1 MEGKAALFKQFADI
15 DAWPICLDS
24 QDTDEIVRTVQLIA
38 PGFGGINLED
48 ISAPRCFEVER
59 RLRGLLDIPVFHD
72 DQHGTAIVVMAALTN
87 ALRVVGKKLP
97 QVRIAMAGAG
107 AAGTAV
113 LKLLLGAGATNVV
126 VCDDRGAVHLARPGL
141 NDSLRWIAENTNSD
155 GYAGDLAGAVRGADV
170 FIGLSAPGI
179 LSGADVAAMARN
191 AIVFALANPDPEVDP
206 EAAMEHAAVV
216 ATGRSDYPNQIN
228 NVLAFPG
235 VFRGLLDAQSR
246 TVSDEMLIAA
256 AQALA
261 DVVSPDE
268 IGPHYIIPSVFHP
281 DVASSVAVAV
291 RDAAT
296 QHPDRS

>member
-1 MEGKAALFKQFADI
+1 
-15 DAWPICLDS
+15 
-24 QDTDEIVRTVQLIA
+24 
-38 PGFGGINLED
+38 
-48 ISAPRCFEVER
+48 
-59 RLRGLLDIPVFHD
+59 
-72 DQHGTAIVVMAALTN
+72 
-87 ALRVVGKKLP
+87 
-97 QVRIAMAGAG
+97 MAGAG

-113 LKLLLGAGATNVV
+113 LKLLLGAGAVADGVV
-126 VCDDRGAVHLARPGL
+126 VCDERGAVHLGRAGL
-141 NDSLRWIAENTNSD
+141 GDSLRWIAENTNRD

-179 LSGADVAAMARN
+179 LSGADVAAMAPN

-246 TVSDEMLIAA
+246 QVSDDMLIAA

-261 DVVSPDE
+261 DVVSADE

-281 DVASSVAVAV
+281 EVASSVAVAV

-296 QHPDRS
+296 QQPDRS

>member
-1 MEGKAALFKQFADI
+1 MCSSDL
-15 DAWPICLDS
+15 PICLDS

-72 DQHGTAIVVMAALTN
+72 DQHGTAIVVLAALTN

-97 QVRIAMAGAG
+97 EVRIAMAGAG

-113 LKLLLGAGATNVV
+113 LKLLLGAGATPGDIV
-126 VCDDRGAVHLARPGL
+126 VCDDKGAVHLGRPGL
-141 NDSLRWIAENTNSD
+141 NDSLRWIAETTNSG
-155 GYAGDLAGAVRGADV
+155 GYAGNLAGAVRDADV

-179 LSGADVAAMARN
+179 LSGGDVAAMAGN

-206 EAAMEHAAVV
+206 EAASQHAAVV

-246 TVSDEMLIAA
+246 IITDDMLIAA

-296 QHPDRS
+296 QNPDDPER

>member
-1 MEGKAALFKQFADI
+1 MERFADI

-24 QDTDEIVRTVQLIA
+24 QDTDEIVRAVQLIA

-97 QVRIAMAGAG
+97 EVRIAMAGAG
-107 AAGTAV
+107 AA
-113 LKLLLGAGATNVV
+113 
-126 VCDDRGAVHLARPGL
+126 
-141 NDSLRWIAENTNSD
+141 
-155 GYAGDLAGAVRGADV
+155 VRDADV

-179 LSGADVAAMARN
+179 LSGADVAAMASN

-246 TVSDEMLIAA
+246 NVSDEMLIAA

-261 DVVSPDE
+261 DVVSADE

-296 QHPDRS
+296 QQPDR

>member
-1 MEGKAALFKQFADI
+1 
-15 DAWPICLDS
+15 
-24 QDTDEIVRTVQLIA
+24 
-38 PGFGGINLED
+38 
-48 ISAPRCFEVER
+48 
-59 RLRGLLDIPVFHD
+59 
-72 DQHGTAIVVMAALTN
+72 
-87 ALRVVGKKLP
+87 
-97 QVRIAMAGAG
+97 MAGAG

-113 LKLLLGAGATNVV
+113 LKLLLGAGAPKVI
-126 VCDDRGAVHLARPGL
+126 VCDNQGSISKKRPGL
-141 NDSLRWIAENTNSD
+141 DESLRWIAENTNSGD
-155 GYAGDLAGAVRGADV
+155 YAGDLAGALRGADV

-179 LSGADVAAMARN
+179 LSVADIAAMARS

-206 EAAMEHAAVV
+206 DVAMEYAAVV

-246 TVSDEMLIAA
+246 FITDDMLIAA

-281 DVASSVAVAV
+281 DVTSSVAVAV
-291 RDAAT
+291 ADVAT
-296 QHPDRS
+296 QNSDRLCGRGRPES